1 MVVLLFP
8 ARALLENPPITQ
20 ARHSGDGWSMEF
32 ARLIDFVAAIG
43 EPVRKAQHNRQGG
56 RMADQLGY
64 GQPIGGIAQ
73 TAFIV
78 SNLHE
83 AIGRWVADM
92 RAGPFFVLPHFL
104 VPRQTYRGEES
115 RADITIGMGFAGH
128 MLIELIQ
135 PLDEEPS
142 VYQETMSLRG
152 YGFHHLGLACA
163 DVDAASEAYQA
174 RGYHEAFRAAVPTGG
189 EVVYL
194 DNGTGA
200 QLGFLELLPVTPGM
214 DATFTRF
221 WEASRDWDGS
231 DPVRP
236 FL

>member
-1 MVVLLFP
+1 VTVLREAFP
-8 ARALLENPPITQ
+8 AK
-20 ARHSGDGWSMEF
+20 
-32 ARLIDFVAAIG
+32 IDFVAPIG
-43 EPVRKAQHNRQGG
+43 EPVRKARNKRPAGET
-56 RMADQLGY
+56 MADELGY
-64 GQPIGGIAQ
+64 GQPMGGIAQ

-78 SNLHE
+78 PDLHE
-83 AIGRWVADM
+83 AIQRWVADM
-92 RAGPFFVLPHFL
+92 RAGPFFVLPNFL
-104 VPRQTYRGEES
+104 VPGQTYRGEES

-135 PLDEEPS
+135 PLDDEPS
-142 VYQETMSLRG
+142 VYRETIELRG
-152 YGFHHLGLACA
+152 YGFHHLGIACA
-163 DVDAASEAYQA
+163 DVDADSRAYQA
-174 RGYHEAFRAAVPTGG
+174 RGYTEAFRAAVPTGG

-194 DNGTGA
+194 DNGTGP

-231 DPVRP
+231 DPVRS